1 MSMTTP
7 DHFTSSQINWIDTR
21 SPGLDVPVSHV
32 GVRKGGAISEEIY
45 AVRLV
50 PESPYIALP
59 AQIYDIIALATEP
72 KTDPT
77 SFNYDSV
84 VDCDNISRFPDLFVG
99 LDPEGE
105 FPSEEDTK
113 EKDREIIITPSQ
125 YVMETEPGRCVLL
138 VTRHHQ
144 MLGSEEV
151 ILGWAAF
158 RGKHVVLDWA
168 NQRTGF
174 GI

>member
-1 MSMTTP
+1 MSVTTL
-7 DHFTSSQINWIDTR
+7 DRFASSQLNWIDTK
-21 SPGLDVPVSHV
+21 SPGLDIPVSHV

-50 PESPYIALP
+50 PESPYIAVP
-59 AQIYDIIALATEP
+59 EQIYDILALATEP
-72 KTDPT
+72 KTDT
-77 SFNYDSV
+77 SSLNYDSI
-84 VDCDNISRFPDLFVG
+84 VDCSKISRFPDLFVG
-99 LDPEGE
+99 LDPQDE
-105 FPSEEDTK
+105 FPSEEDAVV
-113 EKDREIIITPSQ
+113 EDREIIITPSQ

-138 VTRHHQ
+138 VTRHHHII
-144 MLGSEEV
+144 GSEEV

-158 RGKHVVLDWA
+158 RGKHIVLDWA